1 MHDRNTNFE
10 GTRLKNSSVWDKSRF
25 FTKKMDIPVSI
36 FKDLFSFS
44 VLFCFFFNGKENDL
58 LIFKYCSY
66 FFISNSLLVFFA
78 IFLKN
83 RGIIDLEN
91 SDLPSPYTKKATRK
105 CQILTLINA
114 LKQIT

>member
-1 MHDRNTNFE
+1 MIEILILKAPGLKIVLF
-10 GTRLKNSSVWDKSRF
+10 GTKVDFSPKKWIFLYPSLKICF
-25 FTKKMDIPVSI
+25 
-36 FKDLFSFS
+36 LF
-44 VLFCFFFNGKENDL
+44 LFCFVFFNGKENDL